1 MTADI
6 KKMNPYKIDIGAVF
20 TDKPKDHKKLKAS
33 EFKPL
38 ERELVFDIDMTDY
51 DEIRT
56 CCSGAAICKKC
67 WFFMNTAVKV
77 VDVALREDFGFQNLL
92 WASKNPHCHDDG
104 SALLKLSSRGPPEAA
119 PPSRCPYLLAD
130 LRSTLMTSALSGL
143 LRSSWCSLLDL
154 RQASKQTDQRRADCC
169 RRVPEHHCRRR
180 PSKEGRAPIAG
191 VPRN

>member
-1 MTADI
+1 MYIRYRSYQNEAEMTADI

-92 WASKNPHCHDDG
+92 WASKTPLPRRPRITY
-104 SALLKLSSRGPPEAA
+104 AVLPRSSRGSSPPRA
-119 PPSRCPYLLAD
+119 
-130 LRSTLMTSALSGL
+130 ALSF
-143 LRSSWCSLLDL
+143 SLTC
-154 RQASKQTDQRRADCC
+154 ARR
-169 RRVPEHHCRRR
+169 
-180 PSKEGRAPIAG
+180 
-191 VPRN
+191 